1 VRYYPLPRP
10 GDIVWCRFPADSLP
24 GPALKPRPAL
34 VLQTGY
40 IQDNPVVTVA
50 YGTSRKVTELYT
62 GEFAIT
68 PDDGEAFT
76 LAGLSYPTKSN
87 LGRIVD
93 LPYNAVWF
101 GVPPT
106 APYGQIP
113 KLGVLHPHL
122 MRRVEAAYRAIT
134 RKG

>member
-1 VRYYPLPRP
+1 
-10 GDIVWCRFPADSLP
+10 
-24 GPALKPRPAL
+24 
-34 VLQTGY
+34 
-40 IQDNPVVTVA
+40 VVTVA